1 MTRPQDTG
9 GRMTRP
15 LATVGA
21 LVEGPSGRVLLVRTR
36 KWRGAWGVP
45 GGKIDYGET
54 MVHALEREFLEE
66 TGLEVFDVRP
76 GPVQDAVLSDEF
88 HVPAHFVL
96 LNFFARSSR
105 EDVRLND
112 EAEAYVWVSPQEA
125 LTMPLNS
132 FTRVLVEAFLRQHAD
147 AASTAEAP

>member
-1 MTRPQDTG
+1 MTRPQV
-9 GRMTRP
+9 
-15 LATVGA
+15 TVGA

-45 GGKIDYGET
+45 GGKIDFGET
-54 MVHALEREFLEE
+54 MVGALEREFLEE
-66 TGLEVFDVRP
+66 TGLEVVDVRP
-76 GPVQDAVLSDEF
+76 GPVQEAVLSDEF

-96 LNFFARSSR
+96 LNFFARVGR

-112 EAEAYVWVSPQEA
+112 EAEAYAWVSPQEA

-132 FTRVLVEAFLRQHAD
+132 FTRVLVEAFLRER
-147 AASTAEAP
+147 AAAARLPEAP